1 MKKII
6 SYSLWGNDPKYCV
19 GAVKNAL
26 LRGKIYP
33 NWISRFYVHKDV
45 DQKYINQL
53 KSIENTEIVIKDEDA
68 DWTGMFWRF
77 EAISDNDVDIM
88 ICRDTDSRLS
98 NRESLAVN
106 DFENSAMMFHIM
118 RDHPHHNAFV
128 LGGMFGLKKGL
139 IDDMK
144 NLCGSFQKTNQ
155 YGTDYY
161 FFDSIK
167 NKIPAFLIM
176 SHDEFRGGSN
186 FPTKRENWEFV
197 GEVYDE
203 NNNYNKEQR
212 DTLINY
218 FK

>member
-6 SYSLWGNDPKYCV
+6 SYSLWGDDPKYCV
-19 GAVKNAL
+19 GAIKNAQI
-26 LRGKIYP
+26 RDQFYP
-33 NWISRFYVHKDV
+33 DWISRFYVHKDV
-45 DQKYINQL
+45 DEKYINEL
-53 KSIENTEIVIKDEDA
+53 KSAGNTEVVIKDEVA

-77 EAISDNDVDIM
+77 EAISDCDVDIM

-98 NRESLAVN
+98 NREALAVR
-106 DFENSAMMFHIM
+106 DFENSSMMFHIM

-139 IDDMK
+139 IDEMK
-144 NLCGSFQKTNQ
+144 KLCLDFHKTDQ
-155 YGTDYY
+155 YGTDYL

-167 NKIPAFLIM
+167 SKIPAFLTM
-176 SHDEFRGGSN
+176 LHDEFRGGLS
-186 FPTKRENWEFV
+186 FPTQRDNWEFV

-203 NNNYNKEQR
+203 NDNHVKEHR
-212 DTLINY
+212 EALINY

>member
-6 SYSLWGNDPKYCV
+6 SYCLWGNDPKYCI
-19 GAVKNAL
+19 GAIKNAEQ
-26 LRGKIYP
+26 REEFYP
-33 NWISRFYVHKDV
+33 DWISRFYIHKDV
-45 DQKYINQL
+45 PTEYIKTL
-53 KSIENTEIVIKDEDA
+53 KCIKNTEIFIKDEPD

-98 NRESLAVN
+98 NREALAVS
-106 DFENSAMMFHIM
+106 DFENSSMMFHIM

-139 IDDMK
+139 IDEMK
-144 NLCGSFQKTNQ
+144 QLCFDFKKTNQ
-155 YGTDYY
+155 YGTDYL

-167 NKIPAFLIM
+167 NKIPAFLTM
-176 SHDEFRGGSN
+176 THDEFRGGLS
-186 FPTKRENWEFV
+186 FPTKRNNWEFV

-203 NNNYNKEQR
+203 NDNYVKEHKEA
-212 DTLINY
+212 LINY

>member
-1 MKKII
+1 MSKLLTITII
-6 SYSLWGNDPKYCV
+6 IMGT
-19 GAVKNAL
+19 L
-26 LRGKIYP
+26 LLLNIIGYNPPATGFVYKLVSNGTQTDTGKI
-33 NWISRFYVHKDV
+33 V
-45 DQKYINQL
+45 DYNQ
-53 KSIENTEIVIKDEDA
+53 
-68 DWTGMFWRF
+68 
-77 EAISDNDVDIM
+77 
-88 ICRDTDSRLS
+88 TDSRLS

-106 DFENSAMMFHIM
+106 DFENSTMMFHIM

-176 SHDEFRGGSN
+176 SHDEFRGGLN

-203 NNNYNKEQR
+203 NNNYAKGHR
-212 DTLINY
+212 DALINH